1 MKIAVL
7 VPCYNESLTIEKVIN
22 DFKNELPSA
31 DVYVYDNNSTD
42 DTYDIARSAG
52 AIVRKE
58 YRQGKGNVVKQMLLD
73 IDADY
78 YLMVD
83 GDDTYPAAACHKLLD
98 VIISGEYDMAIGDRL
113 SNGSYLKENKRAM
126 HNFGNSLVK
135 NSINYIYRKNIHDVM
150 TGYRCFSKLFAK
162 TFPMQSEGFQ
172 METELTMHALNH
184 NWRIKSIDIDYQD
197 RPEGSVSKLNT
208 FTDGIKVILTILQL
222 FKNYKPLS
230 FFMIFFVFFFIF
242 GLMVGIPVLREFI
255 QTSYISKVPSAI
267 LSVGLILSSFLSL
280 MMGILLDARTQ
291 DVQKQYSLARL
302 QMQELINKQNNRD
315 NE

>member
-7 VPCYNESLTIEKVIN
+7 IPCYNEALTIKKVID
-22 DFKNELPSA
+22 DFKNELPAASI
-31 DVYVYDNNSTD
+31 YVYDNNSTD
-42 DTYDIARSAG
+42 GTYDIAKSSG

-83 GDDTYPAAACHKLLD
+83 GDDTYPAIACHQLLD
-98 VIISGEYDMAIGDRL
+98 AIISGEYDMSIGDRL
-113 SNGSYLKENKRAM
+113 SNGSYLKENKRAL

-135 NSINYIYRKNIHDVM
+135 NSVNYIYSKKINDVM

-208 FTDGIKVILTILQL
+208 VTDGFKVILTILQL

-230 FFMIFFVFFFIF
+230 FFMIFFAFFFIS

-291 DVQKQYSLARL
+291 DVKKQYNLIRL
-302 QMQELINKQNNRD
+302 QMQELINKQHNRNN
-315 NE
+315 E